1 MKKIYFFA
9 ATIIILSIVMIACG
23 NLGNKEDKK
32 PFESASAPFIP
43 TPTFNEYW
51 YGGKAEITS
60 YSLTQ
65 ARYGELRKGDAVLI
79 YVTEDFLPKEQVKAD
94 KQNPDNISVL
104 KLNSTKNFNTG
115 IYPYSIMQSSFY
127 PVSDDRSALKVSGSV
142 QEWCGQAYTQ
152 INARKMF
159 EITTHSYF
167 ENEADKQE
175 KIPPAILENELWNKI
190 RIRPEQLPTG
200 EQSIIP
206 SVEYCR
212 LMHKDAKAYKA
223 SALLVKDN
231 ETYTYTIFYPE
242 LDRDLSI
249 KFNSSFPYEIMSWT
263 ETYKQGALKLSTV
276 ATKIKTI
283 KTDYWTK
290 NKNEFGFY
298 RDSLGLKQY

>member
-1 MKKIYFFA
+1 
-9 ATIIILSIVMIACG
+9 MIACG

-32 PFESASAPFIP
+32 PSESATAPFIP
-43 TPTFNEYW
+43 TPAFNEYW

-127 PVSDDRSALKVSGSV
+127 PVTDDKPALKVSASV

-175 KIPPAILENELWNKI
+175 KIAPAILENELWNKI
-190 RIRPEQLPTG
+190 RIRPQQLPTG

-206 SVEYCR
+206 SLEYCR
-212 LMHKDAKAYKA
+212 LMHKDVKAYPA
-223 SALLVKDN
+223 SALLVKDKDI
-231 ETYTYTIFYPE
+231 YTYTILYLD
-242 LDRDLSI
+242 LDRSISI
-249 KFNSSFPYEIMSWT
+249 KFNSSFPYEIIGWT
-263 ETYKQGALKLSTV
+263 ETYKQGAVKLTSV

>member
-1 MKKIYFFA
+1 
-9 ATIIILSIVMIACG
+9 MIACG
-23 NLGNKEDKK
+23 NSSGNDKMGLDALAVK
-32 PFESASAPFIP
+32 PFLP

-51 YGGKAEITS
+51 YAGKAEITS
-60 YSLTQ
+60 YNLTQ

-94 KQNPDNISVL
+94 KQSPNNISVL

-115 IYPYSIMQSSFY
+115 IYPYSVMQSSFY
-127 PVSDDRSALKVSGSV
+127 PVADNRSALKVSASV

-152 INARKMF
+152 INGRKMF

-175 KIPPAILENELWNKI
+175 TITPAILENELWNKI

-206 SVEYCR
+206 SLEYCR
-212 LMHKDAKAYKA
+212 LMHKDVKAYKA
-223 SALLVKDN
+223 SALLVKDKGI
-231 ETYTYTIFYPE
+231 YTYTILYPE

-249 KFNSSFPYEIMSWT
+249 KFNSGFPYEIIGWT
-263 ETYKQGALKLSTV
+263 ETYKHGAVKLTST
-276 ATKIKTI
+276 ATKIKSI

-290 NKNEFGFY
+290 NKNEY
-298 RDSLGLKQY
+298 AYLRDSLGLK